1 MRKLLFSVFLGATA
15 LFGQGPGSIMPFPM
29 FPPEL
34 QKFLELG
41 NTQVDAIRRANTDLD
56 IYRARKQFRIAQVR
70 AELREWTAKDPIS
83 AIELGLRYAELETIN
98 REIREEER
106 KTAAKARGAL
116 TPAQMAKLK
125 VLEEAIKLL
134 PLIDSAACENL
145 IDGPGTPVPMNIV
158 PGMGIA
164 GVPGAIMGPASG
176 CIRGMISAVMQ
187 P

>member
-1 MRKLLFSVFLGATA
+1 MVKLVLFSFLGAAA
-15 LFGQGPGSIMPFPM
+15 LFGQGPGPIMPFPL

-41 NTQVDAIRRANTDLD
+41 NTQVDTIRRANTDLD
-56 IYRARKQFRIAQVR
+56 VFRMRKQFRIAQVQ
-70 AELREWTAKDPIS
+70 AEIREWTAKDQLS
-83 AIELGLRYAELETIN
+83 AMELGLRYVELETIN

-106 KTAAKARGAL
+106 KTVAKARGAL
-116 TPAQMAKLK
+116 TPAQLAKLK
-125 VLEEAIKLL
+125 VLEEAVKLQ
-134 PLIDSAACENL
+134 PLINSAACENL

-164 GVPGAIMGPASG
+164 GVPGAIMGGTFG
-176 CIRGMISAVMQ
+176 CLRGMITAVFQ